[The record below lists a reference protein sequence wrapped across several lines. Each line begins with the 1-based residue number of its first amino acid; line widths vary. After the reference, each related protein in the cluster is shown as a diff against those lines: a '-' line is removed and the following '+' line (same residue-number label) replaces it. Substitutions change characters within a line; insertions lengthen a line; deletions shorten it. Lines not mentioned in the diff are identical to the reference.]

1 MGAPPR
7 KRRPLPGF
15 VPPLPLMRSQTKRW
29 LSLGRELS
37 RGGERGNVGMW
48 KPESAAGPAPP
59 LPAPRTVLPG
69 KRAALFLN
77 LYALLF
83 CPFLNLLVLT
93 LFLVCP
99 L

>member
-37 RGGERGNVGMW
+37 HGGERGNVETGVSVW
-48 KPESAAGPAPP
+48 TGPAPP
-59 LPAPRTVLPG
+59 CPAHRVAWEARG
-69 KRAALFLN
+69 ALSQSL
-77 LYALLF
+77 
-83 CPFLNLLVLT
+83 CLVILSIS
-93 LFLVCP
+93 
-99 L
+99 